1 LVTYHVEAQIGDDL
15 IHLGQRL
22 IDGAAKKMVD

>member
-1 LVTYHVEAQIGDDL
+1 VEAQIGDDL